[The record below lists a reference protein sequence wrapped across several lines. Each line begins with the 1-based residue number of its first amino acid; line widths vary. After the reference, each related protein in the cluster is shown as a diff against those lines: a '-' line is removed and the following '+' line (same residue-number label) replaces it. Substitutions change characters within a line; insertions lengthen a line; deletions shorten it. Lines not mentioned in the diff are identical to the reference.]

1 MLLMPLESRRLP
13 FIVTQSKH
21 FLEEKLYETAVPAQQ
36 VLIKYSGLIL
46 LLIPQYVRNSCNN
59 QTNKNNAT
67 VAKTMLITSTS
78 NKVTFKSFLTL

>member
-1 MLLMPLESRRLP
+1 MPLESRRLP